1 MNIGFDAKR
10 AYHNQT
16 GLGHYSRT
24 LIQSL
29 AENFAEHSYYLF
41 NPKPST
47 THKFTQK
54 KIIEVLPQK
63 LLHKKISAAWR
74 SNFITKEIEQLQLDV
89 FHGLSHELPLGLQKL
104 SVKKIVTIHDL
115 IFEKY
120 PHQFPFIDRIIYR
133 KKFKYACQVA
143 DTVIAISK
151 QTKQD
156 LIELYNVPEKKIE
169 ICYQSCNPA
178 FSIKSTPQELA
189 TVKEKYNLPNAY
201 LLYVGSII
209 ERKNLLLIC
218 KALKKLNSDMP
229 LVVIGDGK
237 EYKKNIQRYLHQN
250 NLTDK
255 VIFLNDKPII
265 QKHDISIDLPAIYQ
279 LADVFIYP
287 SIYEGFGIPIL
298 EALQS
303 CTPVITTNVS
313 CMPETGGN
321 AAYYIDTDDDEALAH
336 AITTITTTASIKNKM
351 IQNGYLHASNFTN
364 KKCAEK
370 VMQVYTK

>member
-1 MNIGFDAKR
+1 
-10 AYHNQT
+10 
-16 GLGHYSRT
+16 
-24 LIQSL
+24 
-29 AENFAEHSYYLF
+29 
-41 NPKPST
+41 
-47 THKFTQK
+47 
-54 KIIEVLPQK
+54 
-63 LLHKKISAAWR
+63 
-74 SNFITKEIEQLQLDV
+74 
-89 FHGLSHELPLGLQKL
+89 
-104 SVKKIVTIHDL
+104 
-115 IFEKY
+115 
-120 PHQFPFIDRIIYR
+120 
-133 KKFKYACQVA
+133 
-143 DTVIAISK
+143 
-151 QTKQD
+151 
-156 LIELYNVPEKKIE
+156 
-169 ICYQSCNPA
+169 
-178 FSIKSTPQELA
+178 
-189 TVKEKYNLPNAY
+189 
-201 LLYVGSII
+201 
-209 ERKNLLLIC
+209 
-218 KALKKLNSDMP
+218 MP

-351 IQNGYLHASNFTN
+351 VQNGYLHAANFTN
-364 KKCAEK
+364 KKCAER